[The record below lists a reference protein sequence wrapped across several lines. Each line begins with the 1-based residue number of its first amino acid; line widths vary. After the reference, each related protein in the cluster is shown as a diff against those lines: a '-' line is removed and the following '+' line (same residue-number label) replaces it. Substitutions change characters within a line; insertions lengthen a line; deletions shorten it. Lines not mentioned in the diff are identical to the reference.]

1 MKNVNLGG
9 ILERVANWNAA
20 RYPRVYNHE
29 LAVNLLE
36 EELTE
41 YFEAKTS
48 VDQLDA
54 LCDLVFVS
62 MGILWKT
69 AINIKLLDSTSSWA
83 NTQATA
89 LLSGSDFEP
98 IYLVAAILA
107 RYKYDKDSYPEALA
121 AQTIITM
128 CMVQM
133 LGMGLSNEESL
144 EALLVVCDCNDSKS
158 VEKTEPHIKAN
169 GKDKGKDFVSPEYAL
184 SIILANME
192 KRHNGNK
199 RNN

>member
-1 MKNVNLGG
+1 MKNVNLGT
-9 ILERVANWNAA
+9 IFERVAKWNEA

-29 LAVNLLE
+29 LAVSLLE

-54 LCDLVFVS
+54 LCDLVYVS

-69 AINIKLLDSTSSWA
+69 HVSMKMLDSDSARS
-83 NTQATA
+83 NSQALA
-89 LLSGSDFEP
+89 LLTGHDFEP
-98 IYLVAAILA
+98 IHLVAAVLA
-107 RYKYDKDSYPEALA
+107 RHKYIPDNYSVSLA
-121 AQTIITM
+121 VQTVITL

-133 LGMGLSNEESL
+133 TGIGLNTEESL
-144 EALLVVCDCNDSKS
+144 EALVVVCVCNDSKS
-158 VEKTEPHIKAN
+158 VKKTEPHIKAN
-169 GKDKGKDFVSPEYAL
+169 GKDKGKDFVAPEYAL
-184 SIILANME
+184 SIILKGME
-192 KRHNGNK
+192 ARHNGNK

>member
-1 MKNVNLGG
+1 MKNVNLGT
-9 ILERVANWNAA
+9 IFKRVAKWNSL

-29 LAVNLLE
+29 LSVSLLE

-62 MGILWKT
+62 MGILWKGGT
-69 AINIKLLDSTSSWA
+69 SIQMLDSDSARS
-83 NTQATA
+83 NSQALA
-89 LLSGSDFEP
+89 LLTGHDFEP
-98 IYLVAAILA
+98 IHLVATVLTRHKYADGEYSVSLA
-107 RYKYDKDSYPEALA
+107 VQTVITFCMAQMAL
-121 AQTIITM
+121 I
-128 CMVQM
+128 
-133 LGMGLSNEESL
+133 GLDTKESL
-144 EALLVVCDCNDSKS
+144 DALLVVCECNDSKS
-158 VEKTEPHIKAN
+158 VEKTEPHVKAN

-184 SIILANME
+184 SIILTSME
-192 KRHNGNK
+192 KRRNGDK